1 MSEKHAK
8 DSAKQSP
15 ESYAENHAEHKAEL
29 SEAGSI
35 AKLEQKKRY
44 IDIAL
49 PVPTRQLYT
58 YELPSALNSPVIQ
71 IGERVVV
78 PFAGRQLVGIVLAT
92 NTSTALSA
100 DKIKSV
106 ISRVSEQYPLPPNLV
121 TFLTTLSQYYH
132 HAIGDIFQQAL
143 PVLLRQIEAPDLSY
157 QTRWFVTE
165 SSEEEAL
172 SAIGTKAKKQLEL
185 YQVIRHNQT
194 GTSWPEL
201 RTLGFVK
208 QQLTAL
214 QNKALIEEKEIV
226 PAPCHWHEGDLNQDN
241 RLKLSPEQAIVV
253 SALNQSH
260 QDFSCHLLDGITGSG
275 KTEVYLQAMEKT
287 LANDQ
292 QVLVIVP
299 EIGLTPQTLS
309 RFEHRFNVPIYL
321 HHSALNDKERLDT
334 WRAAYRGH
342 AGIIIG
348 TRSAIFTPANKLGL
362 IIVDEEHDA
371 SLKQQDSFRYNGR
384 DAAILRARQL
394 NIPILLGSA
403 TPSLESLQNALSHKF
418 HYHQLNKRAGNSVQA
433 SMSLVDVNQELL
445 TAGVSDTVKQAIADT
460 LKRREQVLVFLNRRG
475 YAPAINCQECH
486 WVADCQRCNKPFT
499 LHQKDQLLVCHHCG
513 NQKRIVHQ
521 CQQCGSTR
529 LAPVGQG
536 TEQLEQHLA
545 GWFPDNSVV
554 RIDRDST
561 RRKGELTK
569 LLQAIHNKEHDILVG
584 TQMLAKGHHFPD
596 VTLVVILNVDGAL
609 FSFDFRAAE
618 HMAQLLV
625 QVAGRA
631 GRASKPGKVLIQ
643 SQYPQHPLLQDLVNN
658 GYRHFAQ
665 QTLAERNFARLP
677 PFGYQVLIRA
687 EAKYPSYPS
696 KFLMA
701 VSQLGLNHCQL
712 VGPIPAT
719 MEKKAGYYRYH
730 LIVQS
735 EQRKTL
741 HQAMLHVIPFLE
753 NHELTNKVRWSVD
766 VDPLDFSW

>member
-1 MSEKHAK
+1 MSEKHVK
-8 DSAKQSP
+8 K
-15 ESYAENHAEHKAEL
+15 N
-29 SEAGSI
+29 
-35 AKLEQKKRY
+35 AKLPLTNPLAKPTAATCY
-44 IDIAL
+44 IEIAL

-58 YELPSALNSPVIQ
+58 YELPSALNSPAIQ

-92 NTSTALSA
+92 NTSTTLSA
-100 DKIKSV
+100 DKIKAV
-106 ISRVSEQYPLPPNLV
+106 TSRVSEQYPLPPELV

-157 QTRWFVTE
+157 QTRWFATE

-226 PAPCHWHEGDLNQDN
+226 PAPFHWHESDLNQES
-241 RLKLSPEQAIVV
+241 RLKLSSEQAIVV

-260 QDFSCHLLDGITGSG
+260 QAFSCHLLDGITGSG

-287 LANDQ
+287 LASNQ

-342 AGIIIG
+342 AAIIIG

-433 SMSLVDVNQELL
+433 SMRLVDVNHEHL
-445 TAGVSDTVKQAIADT
+445 TAGVGETVKQAIADT

-536 TEQLEQHLA
+536 TEQLEQHLTD
-545 GWFPDNSVV
+545 WFPYSSVV

-701 VSQLGLNHCQL
+701 VSQLSLDHCQL

-741 HQAMLHVIPFLE
+741 HQAMLQVISFLE
-753 NHELTNKVRWSVD
+753 SHELTNKVRWSVD